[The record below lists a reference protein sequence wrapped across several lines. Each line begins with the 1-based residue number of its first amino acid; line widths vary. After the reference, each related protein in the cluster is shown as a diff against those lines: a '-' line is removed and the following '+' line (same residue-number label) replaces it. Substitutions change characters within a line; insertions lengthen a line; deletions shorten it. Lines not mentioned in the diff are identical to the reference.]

1 MGALA
6 WFVVGAVAMTALW
19 AVPMAQLV
27 GVCRSQR
34 KALDGAA
41 LTIRLYRESFADRD
55 RQVRDLLDQNV
66 RLAQQ
71 VVAAKAIA
79 PTYTVAVPPAFFE
92 AREES

>member
-1 MGALA
+1 MSAFA
-6 WFVVGAVAMTALW
+6 WFVVGAVATTALW
-19 AVPMAQLV
+19 AAPMARLA
-27 GVCRSQR
+27 GLCRSQR
-34 KALDGAA
+34 KALADAA

-71 VVAAKAIA
+71 VIAAKAVA
-79 PTYTVAVPPAFFE
+79 PAYTVAVPPSFFQ